1 MKKENKGLK
10 IAIIISVILLLLD
23 QITKWYV
30 CKTNINIEVIPNV
43 FNLKLTF
50 NNGIAFVIGQNSNI
64 FTIIVPNI
72 IVLGLIGRFIYLQ
85 KERMNLVTIYSLF
98 AVIAGGIGNL
108 IDRILRGFVI
118 DFLSFFPEKNLP
130 VFNLADI
137 YLVIAWIILA
147 FTFAYYTYEE
157 IKNRRRL

>member
-50 NNGIAFVIGQNSNI
+50 NNGIAFGIGQNSNI

-137 YLVIAWIILA
+137 YLVIGWIILA